1 MIGGSPA
8 AVEHLRPIFESLAP
22 APDRGWAHM
31 GPSGAGHFAKMVHN
45 GIEYGMMQSF
55 AEGFALLEKKK
66 EFGFDL
72 AKVAE
77 TWRHGSV
84 VRSWLLDLTA
94 DALQENP
101 TLKGIGAQVAD
112 SGEGRWMV
120 AEAIASDVPCPVI
133 TLSLIERIRSRVSDS
148 FGNKMLAIMR
158 NKFGG
163 HAIQKVLTPWT
174 FFVSISGPAEFAAL
188 DSTSVSKFWRMTTR
202 HGICIVM
209 RKATPRFRSMTSSA
223 RFLKLPGHSAAA
235 SALRQSRSDA
245 SCTAFWSSVP
255 VVPPLTPVFTWLDT
269 TAPEGI
275 EAVRR
280 KLGARFHERTGC
292 HYHPMFPVFKLAAR
306 PPGRGNRVG
315 SPKAWLAWELTGS
328 FVDDFGMA
336 SASGLLDVQEA
347 EVGSGTSGHRG
358 DGAAGLPGGREPC
371 IRRWGPSPKL
381 EASASASPGN
391 PR

>member
-1 MIGGSPA
+1 MELGMIGLGRMGANMTRRLTAAGHRIVVWDRDKSAVAAMAAEGAAGADSLADVAAKLKAPRAVWIMVPSGNAVDETIASLAGSLQKGDILIDGGNSNYQDSMRRAEAAANLGFEFLDVGTSGGIWGLKEGYSLMIGGTAA
-8 AVEHLRPIFESLAP
+8 AVERLQPVFESLAP

-94 DALQENP
+94 DALRENP
-101 TLKGIGAQVAD
+101 TLKGIGPQVAD

-133 TLSLIERIRSRVSDS
+133 TLSLLERIRSRVTDS

-163 HAIQKVLTPWT
+163 HEIQK
-174 FFVSISGPAEFAAL
+174 S
-188 DSTSVSKFWRMTTR
+188 
-202 HGICIVM
+202 
-209 RKATPRFRSMTSSA
+209 
-223 RFLKLPGHSAAA
+223 
-235 SALRQSRSDA
+235 
-245 SCTAFWSSVP
+245 
-255 VVPPLTPVFTWLDT
+255 
-269 TAPEGI
+269 
-275 EAVRR
+275 
-280 KLGARFHERTGC
+280 
-292 HYHPMFPVFKLAAR
+292 
-306 PPGRGNRVG
+306 
-315 SPKAWLAWELTGS
+315 
-328 FVDDFGMA
+328 
-336 SASGLLDVQEA
+336 
-347 EVGSGTSGHRG
+347 
-358 DGAAGLPGGREPC
+358 
-371 IRRWGPSPKL
+371 
-381 EASASASPGN
+381 
-391 PR
+391 